1 MKEKIKTMLLNSRP
15 VVIIL
20 LAILGLVV
28 AFGIGN
34 QTGLLRNLFSM
45 NSYQSE
51 TAKLE
56 DEYQKLLTQL
66 ETEKAIIEKRHE
78 AMLCVQEKAIAS
90 SNFKDL
96 ANGLMVSKDLNNL
109 AQKKNRECG
118 EVIQVTFQTPTS

>member
-1 MKEKIKTMLLNSRP
+1 MKEKIKTILINSRP
-15 VVIIL
+15 IVIIL
-20 LAILGLVV
+20 SILGLVI

-56 DEYQKLLTQL
+56 DEYQKLLTQI
-66 ETEKAIIEKRHE
+66 ETEKAIIEKRHK
-78 AMLCVQEKAIAS
+78 AMLCAKEKAIAS

-96 ANGLMVSKDLNNL
+96 ANGLVVSKDLNNL
-109 AQKKNRECG
+109 AEKKNRECG
-118 EVIQVTFQTPTS
+118 GIAQVTFQTPTS